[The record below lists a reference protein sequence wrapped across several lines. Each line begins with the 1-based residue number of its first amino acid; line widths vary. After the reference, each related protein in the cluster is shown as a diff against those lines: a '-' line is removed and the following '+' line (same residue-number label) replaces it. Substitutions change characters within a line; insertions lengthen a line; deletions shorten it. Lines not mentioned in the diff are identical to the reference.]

1 MTFFLWT
8 AFFVTVSLFLLSSF
22 LSAAETALTAFSRP
36 RIYRL
41 AKKGNPRAKSIERL
55 THKMNHAIGSILIGN
70 SATNTLATSLATAI
84 FMQLFDET
92 GVVIAT
98 CTMTILMLT
107 FLEVMPK
114 MYAITHAE
122 SLILKMAPSIKV
134 CLTILSPFMN
144 LVSIIS
150 ERVLALFGSPTPQPE
165 GWSSTLE
172 ELRSAIDLHG
182 KEKLQKESVMLHSI
196 LDLSSVLVKEITIHR
211 SDVEM
216 INADQSIEKVYQQ
229 VLKSPYSRL
238 PVWKGSP
245 ENIVG
250 VIHIKTFLKEFV
262 KAAHSQKKLDIKKAC
277 VAPWFIPETTPLLY
291 QMQAFRQKRH
301 HLALVVDEYGSF
313 CGIVTLE
320 DILEEI
326 VGEIDDEHDLKNSDI
341 RRTKEKAYLI
351 DGAVTVR
358 DFNRQFGLEVPDEEA
373 STLAGLVINESRD
386 IPKIGQTFKF
396 YGIEFKV
403 LRREENQLTLLR
415 VKIPEVEDA

>member
-1 MTFFLWT
+1 MTFFLWISLFL
-8 AFFVTVSLFLLSSF
+8 AISLFLLSSF

-41 AKKGNPRAKSIERL
+41 AKKGNMRAKSIEQL
-55 THKMNHAIGSILIGN
+55 THKMNHVIGSILIGN
-70 SATNTLATSLATAI
+70 NATNMLATALATAI
-84 FMQLFDET
+84 FTKLFDEV
-92 GVVIAT
+92 GVAIASGI
-98 CTMTILMLT
+98 MTLLLII

-114 MYAITHAE
+114 MYTITHAE
-122 SLILKMAPSIKV
+122 SLILKIAPAIKF
-134 CLTILSPFMN
+134 CLKILSPLMSI
-144 LVSIIS
+144 VSIIS
-150 ERVLALFGSPTPQPE
+150 ERALALFGSPTPQPE

-196 LDLSSVLVKEITIHR
+196 LDLSSVLVKEIMIHR

-216 INADQSIEKVYQQ
+216 IDADQSIEKVYQQ

-262 KAAHSQKKLDIKKAC
+262 KASHSQKKLDIKKAC
-277 VAPWFIPETTPLLY
+277 VSPWFIPETTPLLY

-301 HLALVVDEYGSF
+301 HLALVVDEYGAF

-341 RRTKEKAYLI
+341 RRTKEHAYLV
-351 DGAVTVR
+351 DGSVTVR

-373 STLAGLVINESRD
+373 STLAGLVINESRA
-386 IPKIGQTFKF
+386 IPKVGQSFKF

-403 LRREENQLTLLR
+403 LRREDNQLTLLR
-415 VKIPEVEDA
+415 VKIPEMEDV